1 MDAGSGGS
9 VSWISSDVERQLSRF
24 GPAAGMTRIVAAW
37 PECVGPAVVRNAWP
51 SRISRDGTLHVAAS
65 SSAWAFELGQLEAT
79 VRAKLKEVLGD
90 DAPPRLRFAPGRLP
104 EHDSPPPHLV
114 RTAPPP
120 PGPEELELAASL
132 AAGIEDERL
141 RKLVAR
147 AAAVSL
153 SRPPDD
159 RAL

>member
-1 MDAGSGGS
+1 MN
-9 VSWISSDVERQLSRF
+9 WISSDIEQELSRF
-24 GPAAGMTRIVAAW
+24 GPAAGMTRIVAVW

-65 SSAWAFELGQLEAT
+65 SSAWAFELGQLEST
-79 VRAKLKEVLGD
+79 VRARLKEALGD
-90 DAPPRLRFAPGRLP
+90 EAPPRLRFAPGRLP
-104 EHDSPPPHLV
+104 EPDSPPAHLV

-120 PGPEELELAASL
+120 PGPEERELAASL

-141 RKLVAR
+141 RELVAR

-153 SRPPDD
+153 ARRPDD